1 MGDSSIS
8 EIPVKW
14 PLTSVRVINIVYG
27 PFLSYFDHAN
37 FLLIM
42 RPKYLLHTVFENGV
56 GLVIS
61 METYSRK
68 FVARKIQVL
77 IQ

>member
-1 MGDSSIS
+1 MSKKTVNWPMT
-8 EIPVKW
+8 PVK
-14 PLTSVRVINIVYG
+14 IMNIVYG
-27 PFLSYFDHAN
+27 PFLSYFDYAN

-42 RPKYLLHTVFENGV
+42 RPKNLFFTLFENEL

-68 FVARKIQVL
+68 IVARTIQML